1 MMTEKIFPTME
12 SAVSWLNAQSGL
24 WAGLTEDDQN
34 GCYDCLETE
43 GFASVRNPKGEVFTA
58 IVPD

>member
-1 MMTEKIFPTME
+1 MKTEKIFPTIE
-12 SAVSWLNAQSGL
+12 TAVSWLNSVSGL
-24 WAGLTEDDQN
+24 WAGLSEDDQS
-34 GCYDCLETE
+34 GIYDCLETE

>member
-1 MMTEKIFPTME
+1 MKTEKIFPAIET
-12 SAVSWLNAQSGL
+12 AVSWLNAQSGL
-24 WAGLTEDDQN
+24 WAGLTEDDQS
-34 GCYDCLETE
+34 GIYDCLETE